1 MEWPESPSLRY
12 LIHWTLRR
20 EQLCDPT
27 LDCPH
32 EDGEC
37 PKDRL
42 DIAKTSRNGLL
53 LTRAVLLKTAMKAG
67 VVMRWQDIPADEYQA
82 LMILE
87 EEVEKYQRE
96 KDTGRPSAYC

>member
-20 EQLCDPT
+20 EQLCDAA
-27 LDCPH
+27 LECPH

-37 PKDRL
+37 PKYKL

-53 LTRAVLLKTAMKAG
+53 LTRAVLLRTAMKAG
-67 VVMRWQDIPADEYQA
+67 VVMRWRDIPADEYQA

-87 EEVEKYQRE
+87 EEVDKLQRE
-96 KDTGRPSAYC
+96 TDAAQPRQ